1 MKLSSDNFK
10 GYLKNSWSNSW
21 PIILIMFFEF
31 LIGITDVYIA
41 GKISKEIQASIGF
54 VSQIYFI
61 LIVIGNAF
69 TMGVVSISSKLF
81 TGSRDEFY
89 EMAYTSV
96 ITILSLSAI
105 LTFFAITSH
114 EIIVNFIKAPIQIKP
129 YILEFLKIYSFML
142 FFHYFL
148 IVTNGILRSSKRIKT
163 SLFTM
168 FIVFITNVG
177 TNILYVFYTP
187 LGYKGIALSTL
198 TAIFVGFLIN
208 LIFIRKDITHTK
220 RFRTDL
226 IKRAFSIGWPSGVV
240 QIGWQVASVVIFMIL
255 SSLPENPT
263 IYLAAF
269 TNGIRVESIIFLPSF
284 AFSMAN
290 AVIVGNLMGE
300 KKYDDA
306 YRNSL
311 FTSLL
316 GCGII
321 SIITIIVVLNADRI
335 TSLLSKD
342 PLVVRESARYLYI
355 SAVSEPFMAVGS
367 ILIGALNGAG
377 DTKATMIRILTSLW
391 GVRIPLALISALV
404 FGFGAYGVWWAMTI
418 SIIIQAILIYK
429 RHKSKRWIKHDY

>member
-1 MKLSSDNFK
+1 MNTNSFK
-10 GYLKNSWSNSW
+10 GYLQNSWSNSW
-21 PIILIMFFEF
+21 PIVLIMFFEF

-89 EMAYTSV
+89 EMSYTSV
-96 ITILSLSAI
+96 ITILSISTI
-105 LTFFAITSH
+105 LTFFAVISH
-114 EIIVNFIKAPIQIKP
+114 VSIVNFINAPLQIKP
-129 YILEFLKIYSFML
+129 YILEFLRIYSFML

-148 IVTNGILRSSKRIKT
+148 IVSNGILRASKRVKT
-163 SLFTM
+163 SLITM
-168 FIVFITNVG
+168 FVVFITNVG

-187 LGYKGIALSTL
+187 IGYKGIALSTL
-198 TAIFVGFLIN
+198 TAISIGFLIN
-208 LIFIRKDITHTK
+208 MLFIKNDITRIK

-226 IKRAFSIGWPSGVV
+226 IKRALSIGWPSGIV
-240 QIGWQVASVVIFMIL
+240 QIGWQFASVVIFMIL

-263 IYLAAF
+263 TYLAAF
-269 TNGIRVESIIFLPSF
+269 TNGIRIESIIFLPSF

-290 AVIVGNLMGE
+290 AVIVGNLIGE
-300 KKYDDA
+300 QKYDDA

-321 SIITIIVVLNADRI
+321 SIITIIVVLNADMI

-342 PLVVRESARYLYI
+342 PMVIKESARYLYI
-355 SAVSEPFMAVGS
+355 SAISEPFMAIGS

-391 GVRIPLALISALV
+391 GVRIPLASILGLIL
-404 FGFGAYGVWWAMTI
+404 GFGAYGVWWAMTI
-418 SIIIQAILIYK
+418 SIIIQAALIYR
-429 RHKSKRWIKHDY
+429 RHRSKRWLKNDY